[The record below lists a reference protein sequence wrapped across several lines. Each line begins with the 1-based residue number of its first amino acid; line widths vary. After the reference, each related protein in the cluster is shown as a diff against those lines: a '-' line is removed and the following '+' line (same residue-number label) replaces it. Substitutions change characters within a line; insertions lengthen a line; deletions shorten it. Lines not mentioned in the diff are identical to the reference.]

1 MMRVVRQPASCRL
14 LGDYMKRKY
23 CEEVA
28 QRDANYQEMMHSFKL
43 HPWPTADGKQ
53 GQQSGGELNYNNGG
67 GEAEPQEQQQQH
79 QGEEE
84 EEGEGQQQHNQ
95 EQQQSREQSP
105 SGQARR
111 SRIISSI
118 KTYQTGA
125 DYVHLGVGCDE
136 CGEYPILNDRYK
148 CLDCPEECG
157 YDLCGTC
164 YKNNTMK
171 RKRDSGGGG
180 TRREGDNT
188 GATTAPAP
196 ADVAVGRFNQQHKP
210 DHRMELQQRKM
221 TGLHVLKALHPEMTT
236 AQLMRWVEMAEG
248 EEGEEGEAG
257 REEGEEGD
265 QGEDGDPEEFLHMR
279 RGGPR
284 PAP

>member
-1 MMRVVRQPASCRL
+1 
-14 LGDYMKRKY
+14 MKRKY
-23 CEEVA
+23 SEEVT
-28 QRDANYQEMMHSFKL
+28 QRDADYQAMMNSSIKL

-53 GQQSGGELNYNNGG
+53 EQQSGGELNNNNNNGG
-67 GEAEPQEQQQQH
+67 GDEAEPQE
-79 QGEEE
+79 EE
-84 EEGEGQQQHNQ
+84 EEGQQQQNQGQQQNQ
-95 EQQQSREQSP
+95 EQSP

-111 SRIISSI
+111 TRIISSI
-118 KTYQTGA
+118 KTYQTGV

-171 RKRDSGGGG
+171 RRRDGGTGGGG
-180 TRREGDNT
+180 TSRGGDT
-188 GATTAPAP
+188 TSATTAPAP
-196 ADVAVGRFNQQHKP
+196 ADVAVGRFNQQHQP

-248 EEGEEGEAG
+248 EEGEEGQEGEAG
-257 REEGEEGD
+257 GEEGEEGD
-265 QGEDGDPEEFLHMR
+265 QGDDDDPEEFLHMR